1 MCLIKRIPLKSV
13 MECWISFASH
23 VWDNRGKRR
32 DASMLENLRLLISG
46 VGGGGHQQKK
56 AREKAH
62 GYLRTGVEL
71 FRNQFQTKMTH

>member
-32 DASMLENLRLLISG
+32 DASMLENLRRLISG
-46 VGGGGHQQKK
+46 VGGGTPAKESQGEG
-56 AREKAH
+56 AWLSENR
-62 GYLRTGVEL
+62 R
-71 FRNQFQTKMTH
+71 RII

>member
-32 DASMLENLRLLISG
+32 DASMLENLRRLISS
-46 VGGGGHQQKK
+46 VGGGTPAKESQGEG
-56 AREKAH
+56 ARLSEN
-62 GYLRTGVEL
+62 R
-71 FRNQFQTKMTH
+71 RRII

>member
-32 DASMLENLRLLISG
+32 DASMLENLRRLISG
-46 VGGGGHQQKK
+46 MGGGTPAKESQGEG
-56 AREKAH
+56 ARLSEN
-62 GYLRTGVEL
+62 R
-71 FRNQFQTKMTH
+71 RRII

>member
-32 DASMLENLRLLISG
+32 DASMLENLRRLISG
-46 VGGGGHQQKK
+46 VGGGTPAKESQGEG
-56 AREKAH
+56 ARLSEN
-62 GYLRTGVEL
+62 R
-71 FRNQFQTKMTH
+71 RRII